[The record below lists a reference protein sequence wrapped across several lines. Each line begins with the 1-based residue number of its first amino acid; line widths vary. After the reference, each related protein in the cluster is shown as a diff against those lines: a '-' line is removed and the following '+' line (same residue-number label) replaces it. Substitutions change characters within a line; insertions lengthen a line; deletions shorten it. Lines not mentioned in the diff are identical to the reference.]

1 MSSGCAALPAKKTTD
16 AEGPCMRLA
25 QSYHAFGD
33 SAPAK
38 AEISGLMECLP
49 MPVESRQASSSPMT
63 SRTFSVAAR

>member
-16 AEGPCMRLA
+16 AEDSCMRLT
-25 QSYHAFGD
+25 QSYHAQH

-38 AEISGLMECLP
+38 AKISGLMECLP

-63 SRTFSVAAR
+63 SRTFSLAAR

>member
-16 AEGPCMRLA
+16 AEGPCMCLA
-25 QSYHAFGD
+25 QSYHAFGS

-63 SRTFSVAAR
+63 SRTFSRAAR

>member
-16 AEGPCMRLA
+16 AEDSCMRLT
-25 QSYHAFGD
+25 QSYHAFSS

-38 AEISGLMECLP
+38 AKISGL

-63 SRTFSVAAR
+63 SRTFSLAAR

>member
-16 AEGPCMRLA
+16 AEDSCMRLA
-25 QSYHAFGD
+25 QSYHAFGS

-38 AEISGLMECLP
+38 AEISGLMEHLP

-63 SRTFSVAAR
+63 SRTFSRAAR

>member
-1 MSSGCAALPAKKTTD
+1 
-16 AEGPCMRLA
+16 MRLA

-63 SRTFSVAAR
+63 SRTFSLAAR

>member
-16 AEGPCMRLA
+16 AEDSCMRLT
-25 QSYHAFGD
+25 QSYHAFSS

-38 AEISGLMECLP
+38 AKISGLMECLP

-63 SRTFSVAAR
+63 SRTFSRAAR

>member
-16 AEGPCMRLA
+16 AEDSCMRLA

-38 AEISGLMECLP
+38 AEISGLMERWP

-63 SRTFSVAAR
+63 SRTFSRAAR